1 MKTGRIAIFALFLLT
16 AAAAAKTPFTVSAET
31 TAITGPLREDGT
43 VDYIAALNQHYGQ
56 AVTPDK
62 NGFVEYLRAIGPKS
76 YPSSIRG
83 RTIALLGATNL
94 DVTATGWKDYP
105 GDGPLDRTNIRL
117 WKPEDFRRYAD
128 YLKSQG
134 PWLDMAEQSA
144 AKPQWWAPSVSTN
157 GTFGQILLPE
167 LNTLRG
173 ISMALCSRALLRA
186 NQGDFD
192 GFVADVIAAKRLA
205 RDAAGFTFIGALV
218 ETNIDY
224 LADRT
229 IGAAA
234 GEGIFSSAQC
244 ASLAKALDALPPLV
258 PLWNAMDVGERWAM
272 LDVTQW
278 IAMGKIDLLAAGSA
292 RDDAWLRPFR
302 SVDRDTVDW
311 DSVMHTLND
320 YCDQVTKI
328 LQAPTVRD
336 EQIARQIFD
345 LKVSAMRATNSA
357 QPSLALEPGEARD
370 AYTQRVTAAIF
381 IPVFP
386 SAWRAEDT
394 CRSGPLE
401 DQMART
407 VVAAAK
413 YHADKGRWPD
423 SLQQLV
429 PAYLPQVP
437 TEVFSAT
444 PDQPIRYQQG
454 DSGICVVSH
463 GPRNSDIT
471 IGVGQEMG
479 TDGL

>member
-1 MKTGRIAIFALFLLT
+1 MKTARIAIFALFLLS
-16 AAAAAKTPFTVSAET
+16 AVAAAKTPFTVSAET

-56 AVTPDK
+56 NVTPDN

-76 YPSSIRG
+76 YPSSIRS
-83 RTIALLGATNL
+83 RSIALLGATNL
-94 DVTATGWKDYP
+94 DVTATGWKAYP
-105 GDGPLDRTNIRL
+105 GDGPLDRTNIRS
-117 WKPEDFRRYAD
+117 WKPKDFPAYAD
-128 YLKSQG
+128 YLKAQG
-134 PWLDMAEQSA
+134 PWLDLAEQAA

-167 LNTLRG
+167 LNTMRG

-192 GFVADVIAAKRLA
+192 GFLADVIAAKRLA

-229 IGAAA
+229 IGGAA
-234 GEGIFSSAQC
+234 GAGIFSSAQC
-244 ASLAKALDALPPLV
+244 ASLAK
-258 PLWNAMDVGERWAM
+258 DVGERWAM

-292 RDDAWLRPFR
+292 RDDEWLRPFR
-302 SVDRDTVDW
+302 SLDRDSVDW
-311 DSVMHTLND
+311 DSVMRTLNA
-320 YCDQVTKI
+320 YCDEVTKI

-336 EQIARQIFD
+336 EQIARQLFD

-357 QPSLALEPGEARD
+357 HPGLALEPGETKD

-386 SAWRAEDT
+386 SSWRAEDT

-407 VVAAAK
+407 DVAAAK
-413 YHADKGRWPD
+413 YRADNGHWPD
-423 SLQQLV
+423 SLQQLI

-454 DSGICVVSH
+454 DSGICVVGH
-463 GPRNSDIT
+463 GPRNNEIT

-479 TDGL
+479 TEGL